1 MPDPRFFEDLGPA
14 TLAELASLSGARLA
28 DPADGRH
35 LISHAAPLESAG
47 AGAVAFLSD
56 PRRLA
61 DLAGLEG
68 AACFLR
74 PEHADQAQAQGQA
87 ACILLLTS
95 HPQAAWAAAARRLH
109 APRRHDGA
117 QHIHPDSHLEEGV
130 TLSPGVVVGQGAR
143 IGRGTY
149 LAPGATIGPGVAV
162 GRDCRI
168 GASAVIGFA
177 LVGDRVSIHAGA
189 VIGEAGFGAAG
200 GPGGVVDLP
209 QLGRVILQDGVTIGA
224 NSCVDRGAFGDTTI
238 GENTKIDNLVHVAHN
253 VRLGRNCV
261 AAAFTGISGSTV
273 VGDGVA
279 FGGKAGVA
287 DHLTVGAGAQI
298 GASASVFK
306 DVPAGETWTGFPARP
321 LKRWLRETAWLSR
334 KAGGRGT
341 KGLE

>member
-28 DPADGRH
+28 DPADDRH

-47 AGAVAFLSD
+47 AGAVTFLSD

-61 DLAGLEG
+61 DLAGLKG

-74 PEHADQAQAQGQA
+74 PEHAAQVEAKAQT

-117 QHIHPDSHLEEGV
+117 QHVHPDSDLEEGV
-130 TLSPGVVVGQGAR
+130 TLSPGVVIGQGAR
-143 IGRGTY
+143 IGRGTS
-149 LAPGATIGPGVAV
+149 LAPGVTIGPGVAV

-168 GASAVIGFA
+168 GANAVIGFA

-200 GPGGVVDLP
+200 GPSGVVDLP

>member
-28 DPADGRH
+28 DPALGRDMA
-35 LISHAAPLESAG
+35 SHAAPLEGAG
-47 AGAVAFLSD
+47 AGAVVFLSD
-56 PRRLA
+56 PKR
-61 DLAGLEG
+61 LAGLAELRG

-74 PEHADQAQAQGQA
+74 PAHAANAPSGCA
-87 ACILLLTS
+87 LLLTD
-95 HPQAAWAAAARRLH
+95 HPQAAWAAAANRLH
-109 APRRHDGA
+109 APRRHEGA
-117 QHIHPDSHLEEGV
+117 SHVHPDSVLEEGV
-130 TLSPGVVVGQGAR
+130 ALSPGVVIGQGAR
-143 IGRGTY
+143 IGRGTW
-149 LAPGATIGPGVAV
+149 LGPGAVIGPGVAI

-168 GASAVIGFA
+168 GANAVIGFA

-200 GPGGVVDLP
+200 GATGVVDLP

-238 GENTKIDNLVHVAHN
+238 GENTKIDNLAHVAHN

-261 AAAFTGISGSTV
+261 AAAFTGLSGSTV

-341 KGLE
+341 KGPE

>member
-14 TLAELASLSGARLA
+14 TLTELASLSGARLA
-28 DPADGRH
+28 DPAFGDH
-35 LISHAAPLESAG
+35 LVSHVAPLEGAG
-47 AGAVAFLSD
+47 AGSVSFLSD
-56 PRRLA
+56 PKRLA
-61 DLAGLEG
+61 DLAGLG
-68 AACFLR
+68 GGACFLK
-74 PEHADQAQAQGQA
+74 PEHAANAPRGCA
-87 ACILLLTS
+87 LLLTS
-95 HPQAAWAAAARRLH
+95 HPQAAWAAAAQRLH
-109 APRRHDGA
+109 GLRRHEGA
-117 QHIHPDSHLEEGV
+117 RHVHPDSHLEEGV
-130 TLSPGVVVGQGAR
+130 VLSPGVVIGQGAR

-149 LAPGATIGPGVAV
+149 LGPGAVIGPGVAI

-168 GASAVIGFA
+168 GANVVIGCA
-177 LVGDRVSIHAGA
+177 LIGDRVSIHAGA
-189 VIGEAGFGAAG
+189 AIGEAGFGAAG
-200 GPGGVVDLP
+200 GPSGVVDLP

-287 DHLTVGAGAQI
+287 DHLTIGAGAQI

-334 KAGGRGT
+334 KAGSRESRG
-341 KGLE
+341 

>member
-14 TLAELASLSGARLA
+14 TLTELASLSGARLA
-28 DPADGRH
+28 DPAFGDHRV
-35 LISHAAPLESAG
+35 SRVAPLEG
-47 AGAVAFLSD
+47 ADGLAVTFLSD
-56 PRRLA
+56 PKRLA
-61 DLAGLEG
+61 DLAGLRG
-68 AACFLR
+68 GACFLK
-74 PEHADQAQAQGQA
+74 PDHAADAPQGA
-87 ACILLLTS
+87 ALLLTN
-95 HPQAAWAAAARRLH
+95 HPQASWAAAARRLH

-117 QHIHPDSHLEEGV
+117 QHIHPDSELEEGV
-130 TLSPGVVVGQGAR
+130 VLSPGVVIGQGAR
-143 IGRGTY
+143 IGRGTH
-149 LAPGATIGPGVAV
+149 LGPGVMIGPGVAI

-168 GASAVIGFA
+168 GANAVIGFA

-200 GPGGVVDLP
+200 GPAGVVDLP

-261 AAAFTGISGSTV
+261 AAAYTGISGSTV

-287 DHLTVGAGAQI
+287 DHLTIGPGAQI

-334 KAGGRGT
+334 KAGSRESRG
-341 KGLE
+341 

>member
-14 TLAELASLSGARLA
+14 TLTELASLSGARLA

-35 LISHAAPLESAG
+35 LISHVAPLESAD
-47 AGAVAFLSD
+47 AGSITFLSD
-56 PRRLA
+56 PKRLA
-61 DLAGLEG
+61 DLAGLKG

-74 PEHADQAQAQGQA
+74 PEHADQAPAGG
-87 ACILLLTS
+87 LFLLTS
-95 HPQAAWAAAARRLH
+95 HPQAAWAAAAQRLH
-109 APRRHDGA
+109 APRRHDGSM
-117 QHIHPDSHLEEGV
+117 HVHPDCELEEGV
-130 TLSPGVVVGQGAR
+130 LLSPGVVIGQGAR
-143 IGRGTY
+143 IGRGTH
-149 LAPGATIGPGVAV
+149 LGPGAAIGPGVAL

-168 GASAVIGFA
+168 GANAVVGFA

-200 GPGGVVDLP
+200 GPKGVVDLP

-261 AAAFTGISGSTV
+261 AAAFTGISGSTT

-334 KAGGRGT
+334 KAGGRESRG
-341 KGLE
+341 

>member
-28 DPADGRH
+28 DPTGGDHR
-35 LISHAAPLESAG
+35 ISHVAPLESAG
-47 AGAVAFLSD
+47 AGAVTFLSD
-56 PRRLA
+56 PKRLA
-61 DLAGLEG
+61 DLAGLAG

-74 PEHADQAQAQGQA
+74 PEHADRAPVG
-87 ACILLLTS
+87 CILLLTS

-109 APRRHDGA
+109 APRRHDGV
-117 QHIHPDSHLEEGV
+117 QHVHPDSELEEGV
-130 TLSPGVVVGQGAR
+130 TLSPGVVIGQGAR
-143 IGRGTY
+143 IGRGTW
-149 LAPGATIGPGVAV
+149 LAPGVVIGPGVAI

-168 GASAVIGFA
+168 GANAVIGFA

-200 GPGGVVDLP
+200 GPQGVVDLP
-209 QLGRVILQDGVTIGA
+209 QLGRVVLQDGVTIGA

-261 AAAFTGISGSTV
+261 AAAFTGISGSTL

-334 KAGGRGT
+334 KAGGRES
-341 KGLE
+341 KG

>member
-28 DPADGRH
+28 DPADGRR

-47 AGAVAFLSD
+47 VGAITFLSD

-61 DLAGLEG
+61 DLAGLED

-74 PEHADQAQAQGQA
+74 PEHAAQVQAQA

-130 TLSPGVVVGQGAR
+130 TLSPGVVCGQGAR

-168 GASAVIGFA
+168 GANVVIGFA

>member
-35 LISHAAPLESAG
+35 LVSHAAPLESAG
-47 AGAVAFLSD
+47 AASVTFLSD

-61 DLAGLEG
+61 DLAGLNG

-74 PEHADQAQAQGQA
+74 PEHAAQVQGQT

-117 QHIHPDSHLEEGV
+117 QHIHPDSDLEEGV

-143 IGRGTY
+143 IGRGAY
-149 LAPGATIGPGVAV
+149 LAPGVVIGPGVAV

-168 GASAVIGFA
+168 GANAVIGFA
-177 LVGDRVSIHAGA
+177 LVGGRVSIHAGA

-200 GPGGVVDLP
+200 GPSGVVDLP

>member
-28 DPADGRH
+28 DPAMGHQRV
-35 LISHAAPLESAG
+35 SHVAPLESAG
-47 AGAVAFLSD
+47 VGAITFLSD
-56 PRRLA
+56 SKRLA
-61 DLAGLEG
+61 DLAGLNG
-68 AACFLR
+68 AACYLR
-74 PEHADQAQAQGQA
+74 PDHADKAPAG
-87 ACILLLTS
+87 CVLLLTS
-95 HPQAAWAAAARRLH
+95 HPQASWAAAAHRLH
-109 APRRHDGA
+109 APRRHDGSTS
-117 QHIHPDSHLEEGV
+117 HTHPDSELEEGV
-130 TLSPGVVVGQGAR
+130 MLAPGVVIGQGAR
-143 IGRGTY
+143 IGRGTS
-149 LAPGATIGPGVAV
+149 LGPGVRIGPGVAI

-168 GASAVIGFA
+168 GANAVIGFA
-177 LVGDRVSIHAGA
+177 LIGDRVSIHAGA
-189 VIGEAGFGAAG
+189 VIGEAGFGAAA
-200 GPGGVVDLP
+200 GPTGVVDLP

-238 GENTKIDNLVHVAHN
+238 GENSKIDNLVHVAHN

-261 AAAFTGISGSTV
+261 AAAYTGISGSTV

-287 DHLTVGAGAQI
+287 DHLEIGAGAQI

-306 DVPAGETWTGFPARP
+306 DVPPGETWTGFPARP

>member
-28 DPADGRH
+28 DPTGGDHR
-35 LISHAAPLESAG
+35 ISHVAPLESAG
-47 AGAVAFLSD
+47 AGAVTFLSD
-56 PRRLA
+56 PKRLA
-61 DLAGLEG
+61 DLAGRAG

-74 PEHADQAQAQGQA
+74 PEHVDRAPVG
-87 ACILLLTS
+87 CILLLTS
-95 HPQAAWAAAARRLH
+95 HPQAAWAEAARRLH

-117 QHIHPDSHLEEGV
+117 QHVHPDSDLEEGV
-130 TLSPGVVVGQGAR
+130 TLSPGVVIGQGAR
-143 IGRGTY
+143 IGRGTW
-149 LAPGATIGPGVAV
+149 LAPGVVIGPGVAI

-168 GASAVIGFA
+168 GANAVIGFA

-200 GPGGVVDLP
+200 GPQGVVDLP
-209 QLGRVILQDGVTIGA
+209 QLGRVVLQDGVTIGA

-261 AAAFTGISGSTV
+261 AAAFTGISGSTL

-334 KAGGRGT
+334 KAGGRES
-341 KGLE
+341 KG

>member
-14 TLAELASLSGARLA
+14 TLTELASLSGARLA
-28 DPADGRH
+28 DSALGGR
-35 LISHAAPLESAG
+35 LATHAAPLESAG
-47 AGAVAFLSD
+47 AGAVTFLSD
-56 PRRLA
+56 PKRLV
-61 DLAGLEG
+61 DLVGLR
-68 AACFLR
+68 AAVCFLKPDHAASA
-74 PEHADQAQAQGQA
+74 PEGCAVLVTA
-87 ACILLLTS
+87 
-95 HPQAAWAAAARRLH
+95 HPQASWAAAAKRLH
-109 APRRHDGA
+109 RPRRHDGA
-117 QHIHPDSHLEEGV
+117 QHIHPDSQLEDGV
-130 TLSPGVVVGQGAR
+130 LLSPGVVVGQGAR
-143 IGRGTY
+143 IGRGTA
-149 LAPGATIGPGVAV
+149 LGPGAVVGPGVAI

-168 GASAVIGFA
+168 GANAVIGFA
-177 LVGDRVSIHAGA
+177 LIGDRVQVHAGA

-200 GPGGVVDLP
+200 GPAGVVDLP

-261 AAAFTGISGSTV
+261 AAAFTGVSGSTV

-287 DHLTVGAGAQI
+287 DHLTVGTGAQI

-334 KAGGRGT
+334 KAGGRGI
-341 KGLE
+341 KGPE

>member
-28 DPADGRH
+28 EPDDGRH
-35 LISHAAPLESAG
+35 LISHVAPLESAD
-47 AGAVAFLSD
+47 AGAVTFLSD
-56 PRRLA
+56 PKRLA
-61 DLAGLEG
+61 DLAGLG
-68 AACFLR
+68 AAACFLR
-74 PEHADQAQAQGQA
+74 PEHAAQAPSG
-87 ACILLLTS
+87 CRLLLTS
-95 HPQAAWAAAARRLH
+95 HPQASWAAAAARLH
-109 APRRHDGA
+109 APRRHDGPS
-117 QHIHPDSHLEEGV
+117 HGVHPDCELEDGV
-130 TLSPGVVVGQGAR
+130 SLSPGVIVGQGAR
-143 IGRGTY
+143 IGRGSH
-149 LAPGATIGPGVAV
+149 LAPGVVIGPGVAI

-168 GASAVIGFA
+168 GANAVIGFA
-177 LVGDRVSIHAGA
+177 LIGDRVSIHAGA
-189 VIGEAGFGAAG
+189 VIGEAGFGAAA
-200 GPGGVVDLP
+200 GPRGVVDLP

-334 KAGGRGT
+334 KADGRGT

>member
-14 TLAELASLSGARLA
+14 SLAELASLSGARLA
-28 DPADGRH
+28 DPAVGDH
-35 LISHAAPLESAG
+35 HASHVAPLESAG
-47 AGAVAFLSD
+47 AGAVTFLSD
-56 PRRLA
+56 PKRLP
-61 DLAGLEG
+61 DLAGLRG
-68 AACFLR
+68 GACFLK
-74 PEHADQAQAQGQA
+74 PEHAADAPAGCA
-87 ACILLLTS
+87 LLLTS
-95 HPQAAWAAAARRLH
+95 HPQAAWAAAAQRLH
-109 APRRHDGA
+109 APRRHEGV
-117 QHIHPDSHLEEGV
+117 QHVHPDAELEEGV
-130 TLSPGVVVGQGAR
+130 ILSPGVVVGQRAR

-149 LAPGATIGPGVAV
+149 LAPGVVIGPGVAI

-168 GASAVIGFA
+168 GANAVIGFA
-177 LVGDRVSIHAGA
+177 LIGDRVAIHAGA

-200 GPGGVVDLP
+200 GPTGVVDLP

-238 GENTKIDNLVHVAHN
+238 GENSKIDNLVHVAHN

-261 AAAFTGISGSTV
+261 AAAHTGISGSTV

-287 DHLTVGAGAQI
+287 DHLTIGAGASI
-298 GASASVFK
+298 GAAASVFK

-334 KAGGRGT
+334 KAGSREPRG
-341 KGLE
+341 

>member
-28 DPADGRH
+28 DPADAH
-35 LISHAAPLESAG
+35 QMVSHVAPLESAG
-47 AGAVAFLSD
+47 AGAVTFLSD
-56 PRRLA
+56 PKRLGDLA
-61 DLAGLEG
+61 DLNG

-74 PEHADQAQAQGQA
+74 PDHVGA
-87 ACILLLTS
+87 APAGCALLLTS

-117 QHIHPDSHLEEGV
+117 QHVHPDCELEEGV
-130 TLSPGVVVGQGAR
+130 LLAPGVVIGQGAR
-143 IGRGTY
+143 IGRGTQ
-149 LAPGATIGPGVAV
+149 LGPGVVIGPGVSV

-168 GASAVIGFA
+168 GANAVIGFA

-200 GPGGVVDLP
+200 GPTGVVDLP
-209 QLGRVILQDGVTIGA
+209 QLGRVVLQDGVTIGA

-238 GENTKIDNLVHVAHN
+238 GENSKIDNLVHVAHN

-334 KAGGRGT
+334 KAGSREPRG
-341 KGLE
+341 

>member
-1 MPDPRFFEDLGPA
+1 MPDSRFFEDLGPA

-28 DPADGRH
+28 DPAGGHH
-35 LISHAAPLESAG
+35 LISHVAPLESAD
-47 AGAVAFLSD
+47 AGSITFLSD
-56 PRRLA
+56 PKRLA
-61 DLAGLEG
+61 DLAGLKG
-68 AACFLR
+68 AACFLK
-74 PEHADQAQAQGQA
+74 PEHATQAPSG
-87 ACILLLTS
+87 CVLLLTS
-95 HPQAAWAAAARRLH
+95 HPQASWAAAAERLY
-109 APRRHDGA
+109 APRRHDGSA
-117 QHIHPDSHLEEGV
+117 HIHADCQLEEGV
-130 TLSPGVVVGQGAR
+130 CLSPGVVVGQGA
-143 IGRGTY
+143 
-149 LAPGATIGPGVAV
+149 TI

-168 GASAVIGFA
+168 GANAVLGFA

-200 GPGGVVDLP
+200 GPQGVVDLP

-261 AAAFTGISGSTV
+261 AAAFTGISGSTT

-298 GASASVFK
+298 GAAASVFK

-334 KAGGRGT
+334 KAGGREPRG
-341 KGLE
+341 

>member
-14 TLAELASLSGARLA
+14 TLTELASLSGARLA
-28 DPADGRH
+28 DPALGDRLFTH
-35 LISHAAPLESAG
+35 VAPLESAG
-47 AGAVAFLSD
+47 AGSVTFLSD
-56 PRRLA
+56 PKRLA
-61 DLAGLEG
+61 DLAKLGSG
-68 AACFLR
+68 ACFLK
-74 PEHADQAQAQGQA
+74 PDHAALAPAGCA
-87 ACILLLTS
+87 LLLTP
-95 HPQAAWAAAARRLH
+95 HPQAAWAAAASRLH
-109 APRRHDGA
+109 APRRHEGSA
-117 QHIHPDSHLEEGV
+117 LPIHPDSVLEEDV
-130 TLSPGVVVGQGAR
+130 VLAPGVVIGQGAR
-143 IGRGTY
+143 IGRGTR
-149 LAPGATIGPGVAV
+149 LGPGVTIGPGVSL

-168 GASAVIGFA
+168 GANAVIGFA
-177 LVGDRVSIHAGA
+177 LIGDRVAIHAGA

-200 GPGGVVDLP
+200 GPTGVVDLP
-209 QLGRVILQDGVTIGA
+209 QQGRVILQDGVTIGA

-261 AAAFTGISGSTV
+261 AAAYTGISGSTV

-287 DHLTVGAGAQI
+287 DHLTIGPGAQI

-334 KAGGRGT
+334 KAGSREPRG
-341 KGLE
+341 

>member
-28 DPADGRH
+28 DPADGQH
-35 LISHAAPLESAG
+35 LISHVAPLESADVG
-47 AGAVAFLSD
+47 SITFLSD
-56 PRRLA
+56 PKRLA
-61 DLAGLEG
+61 DLAGLKG
-68 AACFLR
+68 AACFLK
-74 PEHADQAQAQGQA
+74 PEHAEQAPAG
-87 ACILLLTS
+87 CILVLTS
-95 HPQAAWAAAARRLH
+95 HPQALWAAAAQRLH
-109 APRRHDGA
+109 GPRRHDGS
-117 QHIHPDSHLEEGV
+117 QHIHPDCDLEEDV
-130 TLSPGVVVGQGAR
+130 TLSPGVVIGQGAR
-143 IGRGTY
+143 IGRGT
-149 LAPGATIGPGVAV
+149 LLGPGVVIGPGVAV

-168 GASAVIGFA
+168 GANVVIGFA
-177 LVGDRVSIHAGA
+177 LIGDRVSIHAGA

-287 DHLTVGAGAQI
+287 DHLTVGPGAQI

-341 KGLE
+341 KGPE